1 MADVS
6 KTIILRY
13 DVDTKK
19 LIDANG
25 KAVTS
30 VKQLISA
37 TQQAAEAQQ
46 KMGDVMG
53 QNTQVV
59 IGSAQ
64 HIQAQI
70 KYAKEQRQATATN
83 NEEWLRQTM
92 VIKGLEHRYQKITQE
107 TSTLNTAQGKTAQR
121 TRELAKLQENQARSA
136 GLAGA
141 AAFELGR
148 TISDMPFGLVAVSNN
163 ISQLGTLFAALVAN
177 AKGVRNAMQL
187 IGQQLLGPGGIL
199 IAFQIVTAAIT
210 YFAQQSNKAKEEV
223 AKLNLELE
231 AQAIVLKDILDLKR
245 QGAITSE
252 EENKILENYADINKE
267 IVKLA
272 KEGLISEEEKND
284 LLEESLDLFNLRATE
299 EKAQS
304 DRDEQRK
311 SINEEILNLEKE
323 RASNEEFLNKERRR
337 GSTDLVLLQTV
348 QEKIQSITDEIT
360 KKESQKLDIVRQEA
374 SAKADI
380 EIAEKNI
387 AEQVQAALDAEKER
401 QKMLDKRA
409 NALEALVEAQVD
421 EEQGLVDQAILDK
434 NFDAFREH
442 YKELS
447 RLRGQQLFDQQAQ
460 ELEGVT
466 DQTTINAIEEKYR
479 LLFKALNEEIEDG
492 FRSGLKEIIGETLP
506 GTLQDKL
513 SLLDLIDGPEK
524 TEAEKWAEKEVK
536 TMADAVASEFQ
547 KRVAQTPELNGKNE
561 GVFDFAKAFGLSKEN
576 LDAVIN
582 ATQTAL
588 SSLGDILGAQ
598 AEKEI
603 AIETNRTN
611 ALNDQL
617 RQRLANEQMSA
628 DERDKIN
635 QQIAKNEAELVRK
648 ENKINEERF
657 KQEKAVN
664 IALATVNTF
673 SAATGVLAETKGG
686 SIARIAGMIA
696 VITAGL
702 AQIAVISKQQ
712 FTAKAMP
719 RPNLSGQ
726 GTSGG
731 GGDRV
736 FNVVGATP
744 QTQIAEAIAA
754 SEDKPVKAYV
764 VSSDVTSAQELDR
777 RIVEGASI

>member
-37 TQQAAEAQQ
+37 TQQAAAAQQ

-53 QNTQVV
+53 KNTEVV

-70 KYAKEQRQATATN
+70 TYAKQQRQATATN

-92 VIKGLEHRYQKITQE
+92 IIKGLEHRYQKITQE
-107 TSTLNTAQGKTAQR
+107 TSTLNAAQGKTSQS

-177 AKGVRNAMQL
+177 AKGVGNAMTL
-187 IGQQLLGPGGIL
+187 IGQQLIGPGGIL

-267 IVKLA
+267 IVKLS
-272 KEGLISEEEKND
+272 KEGLISEQEKND
-284 LLEESLDLFNLRATE
+284 LLNQSLDLFNLRAAE

-323 RASNEEFLNKERRR
+323 RTSNEEFLNKERRR

-348 QEKIQSITDEIT
+348 QDKIQSITDEIT

-387 AEQVQAALDAEKER
+387 AKQVQAALDAEKER
-401 QKMLDKRA
+401 QKILDKRA
-409 NALEALVEAQVD
+409 DALESLVDAQID

-434 NFDAFREH
+434 NFKAFQEH

-492 FRSGLKEIIGETLP
+492 FRSGLMEIIGETLP

-513 SLLDLIDGPEK
+513 SLLDLIDGPDK

-576 LDAVIN
+576 LDAVVN
-582 ATQTAL
+582 ATQVAL

-603 AIETNRTN
+603 AIETNKTN

-754 SEDKPVKAYV
+754 AEDRPVKAYV